1 MSDDGLAIVGFRVSF
16 FSRVQAM
23 AQPAANSGSFRFL
36 RGESLGRLSRLEL
49 IARGVVEG
57 VITGRHQSPFKGSS
71 AEFAEHRQYVAG
83 DDLRDLDWRVYG
95 KSDRYY
101 IKQYEEETNLRAT
114 ILLDASG
121 SMAYAGDRSAP
132 LDGQAQ
138 SKFDYARHL
147 AASMTYL
154 LINQQDAVGLVTFD
168 SKVRTYLPPRSNAR
182 HMRTLIQSMDD
193 LSTGE
198 ETELASVF
206 DEIAERI
213 HRRGLVI
220 IISDLFG
227 DVESL
232 VRSLHH
238 FRHRRHE
245 VVLLHVMADE
255 ELTFPFDKWSDFR
268 DLELESRHVE
278 LDPATVRAEYLDR
291 VRAHLKRIEMA
302 CGQMKL
308 DYVPMNT
315 RVPFDVALSG
325 YLATRRNQQR

>member
-1 MSDDGLAIVGFRVSF
+1 
-16 FSRVQAM
+16 M
-23 AQPAANSGSFRFL
+23 ATAPGNSSNYQFL

-114 ILLDASG
+114 VLLDASG
-121 SMAYAGDRSAP
+121 SMAYVGDQAAQI
-132 LDGQAQ
+132 DGQRL

-147 AASMTYL
+147 AASLTYL

-168 SKVRTYLPPRSNAR
+168 TKIRSYLPPRSNAR
-182 HMRTLIQSMDD
+182 HMRTLISSLED
-193 LSTGE
+193 LKTGG
-198 ETELASVF
+198 ETELAGVF

-213 HRRGLVI
+213 HRRGLVL

-227 DVESL
+227 ESESL

-245 VVLLHVMADE
+245 VVLLHVMAEE

-268 DLELESRHVE
+268 DLELDGRHVE
-278 LDPATVRAEYLDR
+278 LDPTTVRAEYLDR
-291 VRAHLKRIEMA
+291 VRAHLRRIELA
-302 CGQMKL
+302 CGQMKV

-315 RVPFDVALSG
+315 RVPFDVAVSG